1 MVYEIKISERDLE
14 VVNISS
20 VRFKNFKALKS
31 YSVSLDTCNILVGPN
46 NSGKSTIISAF
57 RILDAAFRCAN
68 SRSPEYI
75 NFEERRV
82 LGHKVPVNGLP
93 VSLENVHTDYEYAG
107 TKIEYRFDNG
117 NKIYLGFPEDG
128 GCIMTWECPGAPIK
142 SVSGFKKAFPFSI
155 QVIPV
160 LGPLEHEE
168 VLVTEDTV
176 RRSLGTPKAC
186 RHFRN
191 FWYQRPEGFDSFKEM
206 VENSWPGMSVKKV
219 EITDILA
226 RKLSMF
232 CTEGRMDREVFWAGF
247 GFQIWCQLLTH
258 LSRSKEFSMT
268 VVDEPEVY
276 LHPDLQRQLLGL
288 LRDHTND
295 FVIATHSTE
304 IIGDADPAEI
314 LIVDKSK
321 NSAKRVRD
329 VEGVQEALDALGS
342 IQNMTLTQLAR
353 NKRVLFME
361 GSHDYKVIRRFAR
374 KLKYIE
380 LAAGNDITQLESG
393 GYSSWPKVRAL
404 AWGLK
409 NTLGA
414 DIQIA
419 AVYDRDYWCEAETD
433 KVLSELKSDLKFA
446 HIHLRKE
453 IENYLLVPSVLDRCV
468 KASLREKAKR
478 GSTGK
483 VEEPNV
489 DIYKI
494 LDRLSVKFQT
504 ELQGQYISKFSEFHR
519 SQGKDGAT
527 LAREALDF
535 FHKKWDDIDRRM
547 EIVCGKTILKELRGY
562 ALDTWG
568 ISLTDFKIIDEFRAD
583 EVPVDLHMFIKD
595 LEAYRVSGNL

>member
-1 MVYEIKISERDLE
+1 MVYEIKTSERDL
-14 VVNISS
+14 VVASISS
-20 VRFKNFKALKS
+20 IRFNNFKALKS

-57 RILDAAFRCAN
+57 RLLGAALRCAN
-68 SRSPEYI
+68 SRSPEYVSY
-75 NFEERRV
+75 EERRV
-82 LGHKVPVNGLP
+82 LGHKVPVSGLP
-93 VSLENVHTDYEYAG
+93 VSLENVHTDYQYSG

-117 NKIYLGFPEDG
+117 NKIYLSFPEDG
-128 GCIMTWECPGAPIK
+128 GCIMAWDCSGAPIK
-142 SVSGFKKAFPFSI
+142 TASGFKKAFPFSI

-168 VLVTEDTV
+168 VLVTEETV

-191 FWYQRPEGFDSFKEM
+191 FWYQRPEGFESFRDM
-206 VENSWPGMSVKKV
+206 VESSWPGMSVKRV
-219 EITDILA
+219 EITDMLA
-226 RKLSMF
+226 RSLSMF
-232 CTEGRMDREVFWAGF
+232 CTEGRMDREIFWAGF

-314 LIVDKSK
+314 LIIDKNK
-321 NSAKRVRD
+321 HSAKRVRD
-329 VEGVQEALDALGS
+329 IEGVQEALDALGS

-361 GSHDYKVIRRFAR
+361 GSHDYKIIRRFAK
-374 KLKYIE
+374 KLKYID
-380 LAAGNDITQLESG
+380 LSAGNDITQLESG

-414 DIQIA
+414 DIQIGA
-419 AVYDRDYWCEAETD
+419 IYDRDYWCEAETN
-433 KVLSELKSDLKFA
+433 KVLSDLKNDLKFA

-453 IENYLLVPSVLDRCV
+453 IENYLLVPTVLDRCV
-468 KASLREKAKR
+468 KASLKDKAKR
-478 GSTGK
+478 GGLAESSETD
-483 VEEPNV
+483 V
-489 DIYKI
+489 DTHKI
-494 LDRLSVKFQT
+494 LDNLTTKFQT
-504 ELQGQYISKFSEFHR
+504 ELQGQYISKFSEFHK

-527 LAREALDF
+527 LAREALDLF
-535 FHKKWDDIDRRM
+535 YRKWNDLDTRM
-547 EIVCGKTILKELRGY
+547 EIVCGKTVLKELRGY
-562 ALDTWG
+562 ALSAWG
-568 ISLTDFKIIDEFRAD
+568 GHF
-583 EVPVDLHMFIKD
+583 
-595 LEAYRVSGNL
+595 N

>member
-1 MVYEIKISERDLE
+1 
-14 VVNISS
+14 
-20 VRFKNFKALKS
+20 
-31 YSVSLDTCNILVGPN
+31 
-46 NSGKSTIISAF
+46 
-57 RILDAAFRCAN
+57 
-68 SRSPEYI
+68 
-75 NFEERRV
+75 
-82 LGHKVPVNGLP
+82 
-93 VSLENVHTDYEYAG
+93 
-107 TKIEYRFDNG
+107 
-117 NKIYLGFPEDG
+117 
-128 GCIMTWECPGAPIK
+128 
-142 SVSGFKKAFPFSI
+142 
-155 QVIPV
+155 
-160 LGPLEHEE
+160 
-168 VLVTEDTV
+168 
-176 RRSLGTPKAC
+176 
-186 RHFRN
+186 
-191 FWYQRPEGFDSFKEM
+191 
-206 VENSWPGMSVKKV
+206 
-219 EITDILA
+219 
-226 RKLSMF
+226 
-232 CTEGRMDREVFWAGF
+232 
-247 GFQIWCQLLTH
+247 
-258 LSRSKEFSMT
+258 MT

-314 LIVDKSK
+314 LIVDKNK
-321 NSAKRVRD
+321 HSAKRVRD

-353 NKRVLFME
+353 NKRVLFTE
-361 GSHDYKVIRRFAR
+361 GGHDYKIIRRFAK

-414 DIQIA
+414 DIQIG

-433 KVLSELKSDLKFA
+433 KVLLDLKNDLKFA

-468 KASLREKAKR
+468 KAALREKTKR
-478 GSTGK
+478 GSLAA
-483 VEEPNV
+483 EDDRHV
-489 DIYKI
+489 DTHKI
-494 LDRLSVKFQT
+494 LDQLSTKFQT
-504 ELQGQYISKFSEFHR
+504 ELQGQYISKFSEFHK

-535 FHKKWDDIDRRM
+535 FNMKWSHLDKRM

-568 ISLTDFKIIDEFRAD
+568 VSLTDFKIIDEFRAD
-583 EVPVDLHMFIKD
+583 EVPVDLYLLIKN
-595 LEAYRVSGNL
+595 LEEYRLSNYL

>member
-1 MVYEIKISERDLE
+1 MVYEIKTSDRDIA
-14 VVNISS
+14 VTNISS
-20 VRFKNFKALKS
+20 IKFKNFKALKS

-57 RILDAAFRCAN
+57 RILVAALRCAN

-75 NFEERRV
+75 NIDGRRV
-82 LGHKVPVNGLP
+82 LGHKVPVSGLP
-93 VSLENVHTDYEYAG
+93 VSLENVHTDYQYAG
-107 TKIEYRFDNG
+107 TAIEYRFDNG
-117 NKIYLGFPEDG
+117 NKIYLHFPEDG
-128 GCIMTWECPGAPIK
+128 GCTMNWECSGAPIK
-142 SVSGFKKAFPFSI
+142 TAAGFKKAFPFSI

-168 VLVTEDTV
+168 ILVTEDTV
-176 RRSLGTPKAC
+176 RRSLGTPRAC

-191 FWYQRPEGFDSFKEM
+191 FWHQRPEGFDSFREM

-219 EITDILA
+219 EITDMLA

-232 CTEGRMDREVFWAGF
+232 CSEGRMDREIFWAGF

-258 LSRSKEFSMT
+258 LSRSKEFNMT

-288 LRDHTND
+288 LRDNTND
-295 FVIATHSTE
+295 FLIATHSTE

-314 LIVDKSK
+314 LIIDKNK
-321 NSAKRVRD
+321 HSAKRVRD
-329 VEGVQEALDALGS
+329 IEGVQEALDALGS

-361 GSHDYKVIRRFAR
+361 GSHDYRIVRRFAK
-374 KLKYIE
+374 KLKYVE

-414 DIQIA
+414 DIQIGA
-419 AVYDRDYWCEAETD
+419 IYDRDYWCEAETD
-433 KVLSELKSDLKFA
+433 KVLADLNGDLRFA
-446 HIHLRKE
+446 HIHFRKE
-453 IENYLLVPSVLDRCV
+453 IENYLLVPAVLNRCV
-468 KASLREKAKR
+468 KASLRDKAKR
-478 GSTGK
+478 SGVAQPEE
-483 VEEPNV
+483 VEV
-489 DIYKI
+489 DIHKI
-494 LDRLSVKFQT
+494 LDDITAKFQT
-504 ELQGQYISKFSEFHR
+504 ELQGQYISKFSEFHK

-527 LAREALDF
+527 LAKEALDIF
-535 FHKKWDDIDRRM
+535 FKKWSALNERM
-547 EIVCGKTILKELRGY
+547 EIVCGKSVLKEFRSY
-562 ALDTWG
+562 ASNAWG
-568 ISLTDFKIIDEFRAD
+568 ISLTDFKIIDEFRVD
-583 EVPVDLHMFIKD
+583 EVPADLHALISGLELYRLIKH
-595 LEAYRVSGNL
+595 

>member
-1 MVYEIKISERDLE
+1 MVYEIKTSERDLI
-14 VVNISS
+14 VANISS
-20 VRFKNFKALKS
+20 IKFNNFKALKS
-31 YSVSLDTCNILVGPN
+31 FSVSLDTSNILVGPN

-57 RILDAAFRCAN
+57 RILGAALRCAN

-75 NFEERRV
+75 VFEERRV

-93 VSLENVHTDYEYAG
+93 VSLENVHTDYQYSS

-128 GCIMTWECPGAPIK
+128 GCIMAWESSGAPIK
-142 SVSGFKKAFPFSI
+142 TASGFKKAFPFSI

-168 VLVTEDTV
+168 MLVTEDTV
-176 RRSLGTPKAC
+176 RRSLGTPRAC

-191 FWYQRPEGFDSFKEM
+191 FWYQRPEGFENFKEM

-219 EITDILA
+219 EVTDLLA

-314 LIVDKSK
+314 LIIDKNK
-321 NSAKRVRD
+321 HSAKRVRD
-329 VEGVQEALDALGS
+329 IEGVQEALDALGS

-353 NKRVLFME
+353 NKRVLFVE
-361 GSHDYKVIRRFAR
+361 GSHDYKIIRRFA
-374 KLKYIE
+374 KKMKYVE

-414 DIQIA
+414 DIQIG

-433 KVLSELKSDLKFA
+433 KVLSDLKSDLRFA
-446 HIHLRKE
+446 HIHSRKE
-453 IENYLLVPSVLDRCV
+453 IENYLLVPTVLDRCV
-468 KASLREKAKR
+468 KASLRERAKR
-478 GSTGK
+478 GGLVAS
-483 VEEPNV
+483 EEMEV
-489 DIYKI
+489 DTHKT
-494 LDRLSVKFQT
+494 LDQITATFQT
-504 ELQGQYISKFSEFHR
+504 ELQGQYISKFSEFYR

-527 LAREALDF
+527 LAKEALDVF
-535 FHKKWDDIDRRM
+535 FRKWSNLDERM
-547 EIVCGKTILKELRGY
+547 EIVCGKNILKELRSY
-562 ALDTWG
+562 ALRTWG
-568 ISLTDFKIIDEFRAD
+568 ITLTDYKIIDEFRM
-583 EVPVDLHMFIKD
+583 EEIPTDLHSLISN
-595 LEAYRVSGNL
+595 LEAYRLTKP